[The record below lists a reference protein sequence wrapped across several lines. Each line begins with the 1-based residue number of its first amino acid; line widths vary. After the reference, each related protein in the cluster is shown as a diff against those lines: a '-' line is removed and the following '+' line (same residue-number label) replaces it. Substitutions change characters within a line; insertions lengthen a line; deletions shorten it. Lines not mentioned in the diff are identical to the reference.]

1 MQLVTGL
8 SSGRGKSYSCGDG
21 DVEFRRGETCGE
33 EKENQRAERRGE

>member
-21 DVEFRRGETCGE
+21 DAEFRMREPCGE
-33 EKENQRAERRGE
+33 EEKERAERREE